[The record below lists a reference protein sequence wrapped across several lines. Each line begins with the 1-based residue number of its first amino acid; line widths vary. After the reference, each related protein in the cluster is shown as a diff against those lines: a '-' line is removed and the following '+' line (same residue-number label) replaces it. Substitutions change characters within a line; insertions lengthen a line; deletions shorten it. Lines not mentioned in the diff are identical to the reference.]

1 MRSFNILKTL
11 SFLTIILIGILLMSG
26 CGEFGIQG
34 PRQNVDDAPP
44 DIEELKSNQDVE
56 GLIKALGYKS
66 EDYLIP
72 NNAAFAL
79 VEIGEPAVEPLID
92 ALKNENIDI
101 RQRAAFALGNIGDK
115 RAVEPLIEALND
127 ELVRSNAAT
136 ALGKIGDARA
146 VEPLIEAFKDE
157 YEKVQQK
164 VSGAIDV
171 TGAIAEIGEPAVE
184 PLIATLKNENSQVR
198 NIAVDTL
205 IKIGDTSAIEPLIEV
220 LNKYNDKNIAED
232 FLNCGNVQLEEAAR
246 HWAASKGYVIQP
258 AGSGGPSGGSS

>member
-1 MRSFNILKTL
+1 MRSSDILKTL

-34 PRQNVDDAPP
+34 PRQNVDDTPP
-44 DIEELKSNQDVE
+44 DIEELKSNQDVK

-79 VEIGEPAVEPLID
+79 VEIGEPAVEPLIE
-92 ALKNENIDI
+92 ALKNENSQV
-101 RQRAAFALGNIGDK
+101 RGRAAFALGGIGDI

-127 ELVRSNAAT
+127 TSIIRSNAAA

-146 VEPLIEAFKDE
+146 VEPLIKVLDDE
-157 YEKVQQK
+157 DETVQLN
-164 VSGAIDV
+164 V
-171 TGAIAEIGEPAVE
+171 TDALVKIGEPSVE
-184 PLIATLKNENSQVR
+184 PLIEALKNENSQVR
-198 NIAVDTL
+198 NIAVDSL
-205 IKIGDTSAIEPLIEV
+205 IKIGDTRAIEPLIGV
-220 LNKYNDKNIAED
+220 LNKYDDKNMAED

-258 AGSGGPSGGSS
+258 AGSGGPSWGSS